1 MASTY
6 VSEPAD
12 GRNVRGI
19 VVIIPDVFG
28 WEFISNRILADHY
41 VEKGDF
47 KVYLLDFMNGN
58 APPVSMLCNVQ
69 TALAPGNIFTR
80 LEASHAWHAHALH
93 AASVPLSSSRPSKT
107 YPSVKGFF
115 EQLRKERGDQLSV
128 GAAGFCW
135 GYKHIVTLS
144 HGVENAATPLIDAAL
159 TAHPSF
165 LSIPSDI
172 EKIKV
177 PVSFACPEDDNQVT
191 PPKIESIRSIVEK
204 LPAASRGEVRVYENT
219 GHGFAVRADLKVPDV
234 AKQADGA
241 EDQAVAWFHAQF
253 KKP

>member
-1 MASTY
+1 MEDTDRYQRALQLNQPNLSLLY
-6 VSEPAD
+6 SAQLHCPHGAQDPAAVSQAMSC
-12 GRNVRGI
+12 
-19 VVIIPDVFG
+19 PDCF
-28 WEFISNRILADHY
+28 
-41 VEKGDF
+41 KGQIHTGQP
-47 KVYLLDFMNGN
+47 KGKTTKLYGLD
-58 APPVSMLCNVQ
+58 L
-69 TALAPGNIFTR
+69 R
-80 LEASHAWHAHALH
+80 E
-93 AASVPLSSSRPSKT
+93 PSKT

>member
-1 MASTY
+1 MHTLHTLHLRPPRLISVGSA
-6 VSEPAD
+6 AL
-12 GRNVRGI
+12 VRTL
-19 VVIIPDVFG
+19 VVAIPF
-28 WEFISNRILADHY
+28 FIR
-41 VEKGDF
+41 
-47 KVYLLDFMNGN
+47 
-58 APPVSMLCNVQ
+58 C
-69 TALAPGNIFTR
+69 
-80 LEASHAWHAHALH
+80 
-93 AASVPLSSSRPSKT
+93 RPSKT

-115 EQLRKERGDQLSV
+115 EQLRKEEGDQFSV

-135 GYKHIVTLS
+135 GGKHTVTLS
-144 HGVENAATPLIDAAL
+144 HGVDNGATPLIDAAF

-165 LSIPSDI
+165 LSIPGDI

-191 PPKIESIRSIVEK
+191 PLKIESIRSIVEK

-234 AKQADGA
+234 AKQADEA
-241 EDQAVAWFHAQF
+241 ENQAVAWFHAHS